1 MPHSSHHRWNTLQ
14 PCHLEGNLFPG
25 MSHGYGF
32 ECPALTL
39 PPQIFEEGSR
49 HRLSHT
55 YKGWISWVCVVFV
68 GWVIS

>member
-1 MPHSSHHRWNTLQ
+1 
-14 PCHLEGNLFPG
+14 